1 MERKA
6 FNFYKSY
13 YDVVLEL
20 PENDRLPFLMAILTM
35 QFEGVEPTNLSG
47 VAKIA
52 FLGQKHS
59 IIKQIEG
66 FKAGKKTD
74 NKNKP
79 NRDTDSDPDRQPDSH
94 PDNKN
99 KDKNKNKGNKP
110 KVNSKNVIPTFD
122 EFIEYAK
129 TIDEIY
135 KSTLDYS
142 IKSKYQSWV
151 DNGWKDGNGNDIK
164 NWKNTLRNTLP
175 YLREVFKLE
184 QPQET
189 DKEYARRIWK
199 ERNLGI

>member
-110 KVNSKNVIPTFD
+110 KKVIFQDSIIFDKNVFKEKFADWNKTKLAYYYDSALNYSNEGHKYVDWVAAIRNWAKRD
-122 EFIEYAK
+122 ELQGKLKFENQTSELK
-129 TIDEIY
+129 VGEV
-135 KSTLDYS
+135 
-142 IKSKYQSWV
+142 YQPKI
-151 DNGWKDGNGNDIK
+151 NF
-164 NWKNTLRNTLP
+164 
-175 YLREVFKLE
+175 Y
-184 QPQET
+184 
-189 DKEYARRIWK
+189 
-199 ERNLGI
+199 

>member
-47 VAKIA
+47 IAKIA

-59 IIKQIEG
+59 ITKQIEG

-79 NRDTDSDPDRQPDSH
+79 NRDTDSDPDRQPDSD

-110 KVNSKNVIPTFD
+110 KKVNFQDSIIFDKNVFKEKFSEWNKTKLAYYYESALNYSNEGNKYIDWVATIRNWAKRD
-122 EFIEYAK
+122 ELQGKLKFENQTSELK
-129 TIDEIY
+129 
-135 KSTLDYS
+135 
-142 IKSKYQSWV
+142 V
-151 DNGWKDGNGNDIK
+151 G
-164 NWKNTLRNTLP
+164 
-175 YLREVFKLE
+175 EVF
-184 QPQET
+184 QP
-189 DKEYARRIWK
+189 KI
-199 ERNLGI
+199 NFF